1 MMTSTINNEAVKMAM
16 ELKKEEDP
24 ATTSSMVTFLI
35 TTKAEETALQKRKV
49 PIYSKSMINFRILS
63 GIRTRRAT
71 ASNLKKIHH
80 GKTVIGETSW
90 LLMKTQSLKEQF
102 CNLFSSTI

>member
-1 MMTSTINNEAVKMAM
+1 MKTSTINCEAVKMAM

-24 ATTSSMVTFLI
+24 ATTSSMVIFQI
-35 TTKAEETALQKRKV
+35 TTKAEEIALQKLRV
-49 PIYSKSMINFRILS
+49 PIFSKSMINFRILS

-71 ASNLKKIHH
+71 ASYPRKIHL
-80 GKTVIGETSW
+80 GKTVIGQTSW
-90 LLMKTQSLKEQF
+90 QPMKTQSLKEQF